1 MAVRIGFY
9 VCHCGINIAGMVRVE
24 EVAEYARS
32 IKNVVVARDYK
43 FMCSDPGQE
52 LIEGDIKKY
61 GLNRV
66 VVASCSPRL
75 HERTFQSACQRA
87 GLNPYNLQMAS
98 VREQVSW
105 VTDDKESATLKAKT
119 LSAAALNRVNFHES
133 LDSRTVTI
141 NPNVLIVG
149 GGIAGM
155 QAAID
160 IGNAGLTTYLVEK
173 ETTIGGHM
181 LQFDKTFPT
190 LDCAACIG
198 TPKMVETAQNPN
210 VVLMTLS
217 EVEEVAGY
225 IGNYTVKIRKRARY
239 VNQKCTGCSEC
250 SSVCPVEMDSP
261 WDVGLLKRKA
271 IYRSFPQAVPITFAI
286 DKYAT
291 PPCRIACPAGT
302 NVQGYVQM
310 VKTGNFQQALN
321 IIMERLPLPGV
332 LGRVCP
338 HPCENECR
346 RALLDTPV
354 SIRDLK
360 RIAADLGD
368 LDKVPF
374 LIEEERDQKIA
385 VIGSGPAGLTVAYY
399 LRQKGFQVTIFE
411 ALERPG
417 GMLRWG
423 IPDYRLPPSIL
434 DQEINHILKTGVEL
448 KTNAA
453 LGRDYTLKSLND
465 DGFDAVFLGLGTH
478 GPVGLGFANE
488 DVLGVV
494 DAVRFLRAV
503 NQGEDMAIGPQV
515 VVVGGG
521 NVAMDAARVAVRM
534 GAQKVT
540 VLYRRSEKEMPADE
554 DEIQGAKDEGVEFV
568 LLAGPVGVIAK
579 DGGITGVECIK
590 NELGPPDKSGR
601 RRPLPVENSL
611 FTLNCD
617 TLIPAIG
624 QRLELGA
631 IDEGFELTSWGTIL
645 VDPLTMETAVSGV
658 FAAGDAV
665 TGPAT
670 VIEAIAAGHRV
681 VAAMTHYL
689 DRERALVV
697 ESEKGKTA
705 RGEETD
711 GGVKVGSGLNGW
723 SGGGRETR
731 EKDGTSRQERAK
743 DYAPMPKN
751 PARLPRQ
758 RLHLLDPE
766 TRKNNF
772 DEVDPG
778 FTREAATMEA
788 ERCINCGG
796 CCECKLCVDACE
808 PKAVDHGMKDEIV
821 EVKVGSIITA
831 TGFDPQD
838 PTPMKQYGYGRYP
851 NVFTSIEFE
860 RLSNATGPTGG
871 EIFIRDAGGNLT
883 RKPKSVALVHCVGSR
898 DVNFHEYCSRVCCM
912 YALKYG
918 HLVHEK
924 VGADA
929 LVYNF
934 YIDMRCFG
942 KGYEEFYA
950 KCQSEGTVFI
960 RGKVAEITDRA
971 ERPGE
976 QGKLVVISEDTLLGE
991 KIRIPVDMV
1000 VLCTAM
1006 EARKDA
1012 RDIGRVL
1019 GINQGADGF
1028 FLEEHP
1034 KLGPLN
1040 TATDGVFIAGTCQG
1054 PKDIPDTVAQAS
1066 GAAGKALM
1074 LASRGEVIVPST
1086 VSFIDPD
1093 ICAGCKTC
1101 IGLCP
1106 YTAISFDELRGV
1118 SVVNEALCKGCGSC
1132 SGFCPSG
1139 AAQVRHFNEKQ
1150 LFAELSGVMDSIA
1163 VVSR

>member
-1 MAVRIGFY
+1 MAVRTGFY

-52 LIEGDIKKY
+52 LIERDIREL

-75 HERTFQSACQRA
+75 HEKTFQNACQRA
-87 GLNPYNLQMAS
+87 GMNPYHFQMAS

-105 VTDDKESATLKAKT
+105 VTDDKDSATLKAKT

-160 IGNAGLTTYLVEK
+160 IGNAGLQVYLVEK
-173 ETTIGGHM
+173 DTTIGGHM
-181 LQFDKTFPT
+181 LQYDKTFPT

-198 TPKMVETAQNPN
+198 TPKMVETAQNPF
-210 VVLMTLS
+210 VELMTLS
-217 EVEEVAGY
+217 QVEEVSGY
-225 IGNYTVKIRKRARY
+225 IGNYTVRIRKRARY
-239 VNQKCTGCSEC
+239 VNHRCTGCGEC
-250 SSVCPVEMDSP
+250 ASVCPVAMDSP
-261 WDVGLLKRKA
+261 WDLGLLKRKA

-346 RALLDTPV
+346 RALIDTAV

-368 LDKVPF
+368 LDQVPVV
-374 LIEEERDQKIA
+374 IGPERDQQIA
-385 VIGSGPAGLTVAYY
+385 VVGSGPAGLTVAYY
-399 LRQKGFQVTIFE
+399 LRQKGFKVTIFE
-411 ALERPG
+411 RHEKPG

-423 IPDYRLPPSIL
+423 IPDYRLPPAVL
-434 DQEINHILKTGVEL
+434 DREIDHILGTGITL
-448 KTNAA
+448 RTGTA
-453 LGRDYTLKSLND
+453 LGRDFTLKSLKA

-478 GPVGLGFANE
+478 GPVGLGIDNGGAR
-488 DVLGVV
+488 GVV
-494 DAVRFLRAV
+494 DAVNFLRSV
-503 NQGEDMAIGPQV
+503 NQGEQDTIGQQV

-521 NVAMDAARVAVRM
+521 NVAMDAARVAVRI
-534 GAQKVT
+534 GARNVT
-540 VLYRRSEKEMPADE
+540 VLYRRSEQEMPADRE
-554 DEIQGAKDEGVEFV
+554 EIQGARDEGVHFLV
-568 LLAGPVGVIAK
+568 LAGPVRVIV
-579 DGGITGVECIK
+579 DQGRVTGVECIK
-590 NELGPPDKSGR
+590 NTLGPPDRSGR
-601 RRPLPVENSL
+601 RRPVPVENSL
-611 FTLNCD
+611 FTLECD

-624 QRLELGA
+624 QGLDLGA
-631 IDEGFELTSWGTIL
+631 IDEGFELTAWGTL
-645 VDPLTMETAVSGV
+645 SVDHATMETSIPGV

-670 VIEAIAAGHRV
+670 VIEAVAAGHRV
-681 VAAMTHYL
+681 VAAMARFLNNEQSQAIEPDNEGSDPGRRTETIQEQ
-689 DRERALVV
+689 RGV
-697 ESEKGKTA
+697 E
-705 RGEETD
+705 
-711 GGVKVGSGLNGW
+711 
-723 SGGGRETR
+723 
-731 EKDGTSRQERAK
+731 
-743 DYAPMPKN
+743 YAPLPTN
-751 PARLPRQ
+751 PEPLPRQ
-758 RLHLLDPE
+758 RPVLLDPQ

-778 FTREAATMEA
+778 FTRKAARQEA

-796 CCECKLCVDACE
+796 CCECKLCVAACE
-808 PKAVDHGMKDEIV
+808 PGAVAHEMRDEIV

-831 TGFDPQD
+831 TGFDPLD

-851 NVFTSIEFE
+851 NVFTNFEFE

-871 EIFIRDAGGNLT
+871 QILIRDDNGQLT
-883 RKPKSVALVHCVGSR
+883 RTPRSVAILHCIGSR
-898 DVNFHEYCSRVCCM
+898 DVNHHEYCSRVCCM

-924 VGADA
+924 VGHDT

-950 KCQSEGTVFI
+950 KCQQEGTVFI

-971 ERPGE
+971 ETDSE
-976 QGKLVVISEDTLLGE
+976 FGKLVVISEDTLLAE
-991 KIRIPVDMV
+991 KIRVPVDMV

-1006 EARKDA
+1006 EARADA

-1019 GINQGADGF
+1019 GINQGSDGF

-1040 TATDGVFIAGTCQG
+1040 TATDGVFIAGACQG
-1054 PKDIPDTVAQAS
+1054 PKDIPDAVAQAS
-1066 GAAGKALM
+1066 GAAGKALL
-1074 LASRGEVIVPST
+1074 LASRGEVLVPST

-1106 YTAISFDELRGV
+1106 YTAISFDELHGV

-1132 SGFCPSG
+1132 AGFCPSG

-1150 LFAELSGVMDSIA
+1150 LFAELSGVMDSIN
-1163 VVSR
+1163 SL